1 MRWIVIFPIIVATIG
16 IMYAET
22 VKSFL
27 EDRGLLKLGLEKS
40 ELEKITIIRS
50 ILLLIIVISIIIF
63 SGSIQLIVGILGII
77 LGVVIMY
84 YSYPIYRLFA
94 TGQRDLKFRGDDK
107 IKLIGL
113 IICILSAGWM
123 SGITQTILYTFL
135 STANLIPQNDLID
148 YY

>member
-1 MRWIVIFPIIVATIG
+1 
-16 IMYAET
+16 MYAET

-94 TGQRDLKFRGDDK
+94 TGQGNSKFRGDNK

-113 IICILSAGWM
+113 IICIVSAGWM